1 MARAG
6 GCSRFELAMTWGC
19 LRDLMMEAVEAC
31 DDTECF
37 LTVTA
42 LRQCDMADDKG
53 GLGFLFGEGGCSHFE
68 LAATWGLLARS
79 NDEAVE
85 ACDGSEWLLMVVV
98 LCELEGF
105 VVLMAAFR

>member
-1 MARAG
+1 MIVGGVEAQDVASDLEEDDVVGCWWMARA
-6 GCSRFELAMTWGC
+6 
-19 LRDLMMEAVEAC
+19 
-31 DDTECF
+31 
-37 LTVTA
+37 
-42 LRQCDMADDKG
+42 
-53 GLGFLFGEGGCSHFE
+53 GGCSHFE